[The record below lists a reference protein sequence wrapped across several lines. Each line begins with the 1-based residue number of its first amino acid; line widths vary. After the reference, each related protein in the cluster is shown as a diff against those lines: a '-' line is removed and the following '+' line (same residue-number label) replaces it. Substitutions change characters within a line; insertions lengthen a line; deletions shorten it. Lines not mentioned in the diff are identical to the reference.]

1 MLIPTSP
8 TGSPNHPVPT
18 MVGYCDDIKTNYT
31 STVIGLPPEAL
42 AAVPPPPPPPPAA
55 TATTPLIDNNNA
67 MVVSS
72 SSSTSFDR
80 NSPTSSITLMEQEMH
95 FDAMMT
101 TAMETTMI
109 NSNIPKDAVKLFVGQ
124 IPRHLSEQELLPMF
138 EMFGKIFEFTVLKDK
153 FTGTHKGKAA
163 RSIYANIHIPISI
176 HFFEF
181 IIVFGFG

>member
-31 STVIGLPPEAL
+31 STVIGPEA
-42 AAVPPPPPPPPAA
+42 PP
-55 TATTPLIDNNNA
+55 TTRTILIDNA
-67 MVVSS
+67 MVSS
-72 SSSTSFDR
+72 FETI
-80 NSPTSSITLMEQEMH
+80 SPTSSITLMEQEMH
-95 FDAMMT
+95 FDTITT

-124 IPRHLSEQELLPMF
+124 IPRHLNEQELLPMF

-153 FTGTHKGKAA
+153 FTGMHKGKAD
-163 RSIYANIHIPISI
+163 
-176 HFFEF
+176 FEF
-181 IIVFGFG
+181 IIMYFLFLLNYSYWLGFFFDTCLIIY